1 MMMTDKSCIMRVS
14 KNAQTTLGVIF
25 IGLLAFVFSDLSV
38 STTDTTALM
47 ENFFFSITKAQFNDY
62 SLLLEGFL
70 NTIAIAIVSI
80 CMASI
85 IGFILALFFKNF
97 LLRITLSFTRAI
109 HELFW
114 ALIFLQIF
122 GLNTLTA
129 VLAIIIPYSAILAKV
144 YAEILEEH
152 DHFPKLLV
160 GQNRLSYFVYTQ
172 IPDAFPHLVS
182 YTLYRFECALRSTA
196 ILGFVGIT
204 TLGYYLSSSFMQGY
218 YHEVW
223 FILLVFYGVIAS
235 LRWWFNQY
243 TFIFLTLASFF
254 YLDDFSGFNWNNLVR
269 FVTSDIVPHP
279 IRNDLGMEK
288 TLQWFSNIFSHEI
301 VPGVFNT
308 LVLTQLS
315 LFLTAVL
322 ALLLFPLVSKQFFS
336 KPSTWS
342 AHIVLVILR
351 STPEYILAYVFLQ
364 LFGPSMLPAAL
375 ALMLHNGAIIGH
387 LMGNEANLVKLR
399 IDTTQKRTEKYCFEI
414 VPRVYNQFL
423 AFLFY
428 RWEIIMRESAI
439 LGILGIATLGFYID
453 SAIADFRLDKMFL
466 LLVITAL
473 LNIGVDLISK
483 KIREYLKSDKA
494 ITSCG
499 CSLK

>member
-1 MMMTDKSCIMRVS
+1 MFVTRDLKVS
-14 KNAQTTLGVIF
+14 FVIL
-25 IGLLAFVFSDLSV
+25 ILGLLSFFIADLSI
-38 STTDTTALM
+38 STVDTSLLVKD
-47 ENFFFSITKAQFNDY
+47 FFFSITKLSFNDY
-62 SLLLEGFL
+62 DMLFQAFL
-70 NTIAIAIVSI
+70 NTISIAIIAIFISSI
-80 CMASI
+80 L
-85 IGFILALFFKNF
+85 GFFLALFFSNM
-97 LLRITLSFTRAI
+97 LVRISLSFTRAI

-129 VLAIIIPYSAILAKV
+129 LLAIIIPYSAILAKV

-152 DHFPKLLV
+152 DTFPPELRGKSKI
-160 GQNRLSYFVYTQ
+160 SYFLYTK

-218 YHEVW
+218 YNEVW
-223 FILLVFYGVIAS
+223 LMLILFYIVIAS
-235 LRWWFNQY
+235 VKWWFNKY
-243 TFIFLTLASFF
+243 TFFPLLIASFL
-254 YLDDFSGFNWNNLVR
+254 YTDDFNGFSWDNLVR

-279 IRNDLGMEK
+279 IRNDLGLDA
-288 TLQWFSNIFSHEI
+288 TITWFSNLFSNEI
-301 VPGVFNT
+301 MPGVFNT
-308 LVLTQLS
+308 IILTQLS

-322 ALLLFPLVSKQFFS
+322 ALVLFPFVSKKFFS
-336 KPSTWS
+336 KPSILTS
-342 AHIVLVILR
+342 HVVLVVLR

-375 ALMLHNGAIIGH
+375 ALMLHNGSIIAH
-387 LMGNEANLVKLR
+387 LIGNETNLLKLR
-399 IDTTQKRTEKYCFEI
+399 DDVTLKRNEKYFYEVI
-414 VPRVYNQFL
+414 PRVYKQFL

-453 SAIADFRLDKMFL
+453 SAIADFRLDRMFL
-466 LLVITAL
+466 LLLVTAF
-473 LNIGVDLISK
+473 LNILVDLISK
-483 KIREYLKSDKA
+483 KAREYLKANDSF
-494 ITSCG
+494 TSCG

>member
-1 MMMTDKSCIMRVS
+1 MMKIVKSFIMSAS
-14 KNAQTTLGVIF
+14 KNLNVSLLF
-25 IGLLAFVFSDLSV
+25 LCIGIVSFFFADLSI
-38 STTDTTALM
+38 TTIDTSLLFQK
-47 ENFFFSITKAQFNDY
+47 FFFSVVNLEFNNY
-62 SLLLEGFL
+62 TILFEGFL
-70 NTIAIAIVSI
+70 NTIAIAILAI
-80 CMASI
+80 CISSV
-85 IGFILALFFKNF
+85 IGFFLALIFSNI
-97 LLRITLSFTRAI
+97 LVRTTMAFTRAI

-129 VLAIIIPYSAILAKV
+129 LLAIIIPYSAILGKV

-152 DHFPKLLV
+152 DTFPDSLRGNDK
-160 GQNRLSYFVYTQ
+160 LSYFLFTK

-218 YHEVW
+218 YEEVW
-223 FILLVFYGVIAS
+223 LILILFYIVIATI
-235 LRWWFNQY
+235 RYWFTKY
-243 TFIFLTLASFF
+243 TFVFLGIASWF
-254 YLDDFSGFNWNNLVR
+254 YLDDFSGFSWDNLVR
-269 FVTSDIVPHP
+269 FVTSDIVPTP
-279 IRNDLGMEK
+279 IKKEYS
-288 TLQWFSNIFSHEI
+288 TQQSIQWVSNLFNNEI

-308 LVLTQLS
+308 LILTQLS
-315 LFLTAVL
+315 LILTAFIALVL
-322 ALLLFPLVSKQFFS
+322 YPMISQKFAHKPARLL
-336 KPSTWS
+336 T
-342 AHIVLVILR
+342 HIMLVIMR
-351 STPEYILAYVFLQ
+351 STPEYILAYIFLQ

-375 ALMLHNGAIIGH
+375 ALMLHNGAIIAHLVGH
-387 LMGNEANLVKLR
+387 ESNLIKLR
-399 IDTTQKRTEKYCFEI
+399 DDASKKKVNLYFYE
-414 VPRVYNQFL
+414 VLPRVYNQFL

-439 LGILGIATLGFYID
+439 LGILGVATLGFFID

-466 LLVITAL
+466 LLLVTAF

-483 KIREYLKSDKA
+483 RVRDYLRVKDN
-494 ITSCG
+494 ITTCG